1 MKIFFVAIALLF
13 YNCNS
18 INKSEIKKESK
29 IDNQTTISNNE
40 FFSSIDYSSK
50 KVVFISLSKEI
61 ELRKVKLVVDLYYK
75 NYNEWQDV
83 DFNFDKSKELKEK
96 WILKE
101 VEMISSKTDLSLKQ
115 VSEILKDYTFEC
127 DENN

>member
-1 MKIFFVAIALLF
+1 MKIFFIAIALLF

-18 INKSEIKKESK
+18 INKSEIKEKSK
-29 IDNQTTISNNE
+29 IDNQTTITHNE
-40 FFSSIDYSSK
+40 FFTNIDYSSK

-75 NYNEWQDV
+75 NYNEWQDI
-83 DFNFDKSKELKEK
+83 DFNFSKSKEFKEK

>member
-1 MKIFFVAIALLF
+1 MKIFFIAIALLF
-13 YNCNS
+13 YNCDS
-18 INKSEIKKESK
+18 INKSEIKKKSK

-40 FFSSIDYSSK
+40 FFTSIDYSPK

-75 NYNEWQDV
+75 NYNEWQDI
-83 DFNFDKSKELKEK
+83 DFNFSKSKEFKEN

>member
-75 NYNEWQDV
+75 NYNEWQDI

>member
-1 MKIFFVAIALLF
+1 MKIFFIAIALLF
-13 YNCNS
+13 YNCDS
-18 INKSEIKKESK
+18 INKSEIKKKSK

-40 FFSSIDYSSK
+40 FFTSIDYSPK

-75 NYNEWQDV
+75 NYNEWQDI
-83 DFNFDKSKELKEK
+83 DFNFSKSKEFKEK

>member
-13 YNCNS
+13 YNCDS
-18 INKSEIKKESK
+18 INKSEIKKKSK
-29 IDNQTTISNNE
+29 IDNQTTITHKE
-40 FFSSIDYSSK
+40 FFTNIDYSSK

-75 NYNEWQDV
+75 NYNEWQDI
-83 DFNFDKSKELKEK
+83 DFNFSKSKEFKEK